1 MIILLHEFGATAESS
16 YFVKTVAPHFPDE
29 IVLTPTYPFLNA
41 DATAK
46 QLVQFVEDAMI
57 DNPNDIELTFIGASL
72 GGFWARYLAN
82 KFRWSKLIMVNPA
95 LDAKNDSIR
104 CVKMIEGKTK
114 TSNLNF
120 CEKAASEFDKYFI
133 TEDYTGLPI
142 TIIVADD
149 DNVVPSLAEE
159 LIGSDRAR
167 IIHTTGGHR
176 MRSTLTKHIADIKFA
191 FYNLTD

>member
-1 MIILLHEFGATAESS
+1 
-16 YFVKTVAPHFPDE
+16 
-29 IVLTPTYPFLNA
+29 
-41 DATAK
+41 
-46 QLVQFVEDAMI
+46 
-57 DNPNDIELTFIGASL
+57 
-72 GGFWARYLAN
+72 
-82 KFRWSKLIMVNPA
+82 
-95 LDAKNDSIR
+95 
-104 CVKMIEGKTK
+104 MIEGKTK

-133 TEDYTGLPI
+133 TKDYIGLPI

-159 LIGSDRAR
+159 LIGSGRAR

>member
-16 YFVKTVAPHFPDE
+16 YFIKTVAPHFPDE
-29 IVLTPTYPFLNA
+29 IVLSPTYPFLDAN
-41 DATAK
+41 ATAT
-46 QLVQFVEDAMI
+46 QLAQFVEDALNA
-57 DNPNDIELTFIGASL
+57 NPDDLELTFIGASL

-104 CVKMIEGKTK
+104 CVTLIENKNK
-114 TSNLNF
+114 TSNFNF

-133 TEDYTGLPI
+133 IKDHFDLPI

-159 LIGSDRAR
+159 LIGSHRAR

-176 MRSTLTKHIADIKFA
+176 MRSTLIKHIADIKFA
-191 FYNLTD
+191 VYNLTD